1 MTVDVHMRETDAF
14 SWSMESDPRMR
25 MLVVSVAVLDGVP
38 DWAETVRR
46 MEALTRAAPMFRQR
60 LVMPPVGLAPPKW
73 VVDEQFSLGWHLRR
87 VVAPSP
93 ATLDTVLDFAAR
105 IGSCGFDLSRPLWE
119 SWLIEGL
126 DGGGSAVVTKVHHT
140 LTDGLGGMQLLERMF
155 DVDGRLLAHEP
166 APPAPPPG
174 DTSALALLRSGLA
187 HDARQLVSATRGGVR
202 GLAQTLTEARH
213 DPLHAVEGAL
223 ATWLSVIEMIAPS
236 GGVLSPVMTGR
247 GLARRYAV
255 LDVPLEEL
263 RAAGRV
269 VDGTVNDAYLTAIT
283 GGLRRYHAAHDRVVP
298 ELRVT
303 LPINVRRPEDPIAG
317 NRMAL
322 VRYRLPLEPAD
333 PAQRMTEV
341 RARTRRWKQAP
352 SLPYTEA
359 AYSVVNWLPAGYLQQ
374 IVRRVD
380 FVASNVPGFP
390 TPVRLAGPALLAYYP
405 FGPTG
410 GTAVNVTMMSCN
422 GTGHVGV
429 NLDTEAVPD
438 GDTFLACL
446 REGFDEVRG
455 LATVHP
461 STRRPRG
468 HGNQRAT
475 TTRRVPASG

>member
-1 MTVDVHMRETDAF
+1 
-14 SWSMESDPRMR
+14 
-25 MLVVSVAVLDGVP
+25 
-38 DWAETVRR
+38 
-46 MEALTRAAPMFRQR
+46 
-60 LVMPPVGLAPPKW
+60 
-73 VVDEQFSLGWHLRR
+73 
-87 VVAPSP
+87 
-93 ATLDTVLDFAAR
+93 
-105 IGSCGFDLSRPLWE
+105 
-119 SWLIEGL
+119 
-126 DGGGSAVVTKVHHT
+126 
-140 LTDGLGGMQLLERMF
+140 
-155 DVDGRLLAHEP
+155 
-166 APPAPPPG
+166 
-174 DTSALALLRSGLA
+174 
-187 HDARQLVSATRGGVR
+187 
-202 GLAQTLTEARH
+202 
-213 DPLHAVEGAL
+213 
-223 ATWLSVIEMIAPS
+223 
-236 GGVLSPVMTGR
+236 
-247 GLARRYAV
+247 
-255 LDVPLEEL
+255 
-263 RAAGRV
+263 
-269 VDGTVNDAYLTAIT
+269 
-283 GGLRRYHAAHDRVVP
+283 
-298 ELRVT
+298 
-303 LPINVRRPEDPIAG
+303 
-317 NRMAL
+317 MAL

-333 PAQRMTEV
+333 PAQRITEV

-468 HGNQRAT
+468 HGNQGAT

>member
-25 MLVVSVAVLDGVP
+25 MLVVSIALLDGVP

-73 VVDEQFSLGWHLRR
+73 VVDERFDLGWHLRR

-105 IGSCGFDLSRPLWE
+105 LGSCGFDLSRPLWE
-119 SWLIEGL
+119 SWLVEGL
-126 DGGGSAVVTKVHHT
+126 DGGRSAVVTKVHHT
-140 LTDGLGGMQLLERMF
+140 LTDGLGGMQLLARMF
-155 DVDGRLLAHEP
+155 DVDGIPLAHEP
-166 APPAPPPG
+166 APPAPPAG
-174 DTSALALLRSGLA
+174 DASALALLRSGLA
-187 HDARQLVSATRGGVR
+187 HDARQLVSAARGGVR
-202 GLAQTLTEARH
+202 GLAQTLAEARH
-213 DPLHAVEGAL
+213 EPLHAVEGAL
-223 ATWLSVIEMIAPS
+223 ATWLSVIEMVAPS
-236 GGVLSPVMTGR
+236 GGELSPVMTRR

-283 GGLRRYHAAHDRVVP
+283 GGLRRYHAAHDAAVP

-303 LPINVRRPEDPIAG
+303 LPVNVRRPEDPIAG

-333 PAQRMTEV
+333 PVQRMREV
-341 RARTRRWKQAP
+341 QARTRRWKEAP
-352 SLPYTEA
+352 ALPYTEA
-359 AYSVVNWLPAGYLQQ
+359 AYSVVNWLPTGYLQQ
-374 IVRRVD
+374 IVRSVD
-380 FVASNVPGFP
+380 FVASNVPGFR

-422 GTGHVGV
+422 STGHVGV
-429 NLDTEAVPD
+429 NLDTDAVPD
-438 GDTFLACL
+438 AETFLACL
-446 REGFDEVRG
+446 QDGFDEVRG
-455 LATVHP
+455 LPAARR
-461 STRRPRG
+461 TRRRVRG
-468 HGNQRAT
+468 GDDLRSGA
-475 TTRRVPASG
+475 RRVPTAG